1 MPSDAHS
8 NMASNMPNDDQSK
21 ASSKKSTLDRVI
33 MGAIIGTA
41 IGSAI
46 GMSVAPKK
54 GSETREI
61 AKETGLG
68 LWKLAKGLIKRFTK
82 KVQTPA
88 HERRSMKEIP
98 NEMEILP
105 PEPHQHE

>member
-1 MPSDAHS
+1 MPNDSP
-8 NMASNMPNDDQSK
+8 MASNTPSDERNK
-21 ASSKKSTLDRVI
+21 NSSPKKSTLDKVI

-68 LWKLAKGLIKRFTK
+68 IWKLAKGLFRRFTK
-82 KVQTPA
+82 KVQTPS